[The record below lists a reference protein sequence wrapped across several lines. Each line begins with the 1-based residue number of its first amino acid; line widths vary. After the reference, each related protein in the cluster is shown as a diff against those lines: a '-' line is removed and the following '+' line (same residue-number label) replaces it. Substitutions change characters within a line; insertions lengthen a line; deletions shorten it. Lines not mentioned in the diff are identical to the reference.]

1 MVHVIFFVVP
11 TSFQPLVTPTTSWGA
26 SAHPTSRRATP
37 LHLAEAP
44 GPRVASLKVPT
55 PSAAMAVPEERAAT
69 PGRLVILRHGQSEWN
84 LANLFTGWMDVDL
97 SEKGIVEAREAGK
110 LLREEGVFFD
120 VVYTSS
126 LRRAIRT
133 ACLVLSTLN
142 QAWVPMHKRPA
153 LNEQHSGALTGRN
166 KRQLAQEMGVET
178 VMRWRRSYDCA
189 PPAQP
194 RNATLYRR
202 IDDLRYNPVGL
213 PRTPVPKTESF
224 ATCVERVAREWRVTI
239 RPALERGENV
249 LVVSHGNT
257 MRALVMLIDSIARD
271 DVRLVDLPTAAP
283 LVYDFKWDAPA
294 SSASSTTA
302 VDPDVAECETEPTVL
317 EMSSEAADT
326 RVEALPTACC
336 ASEDAPKT
344 APTDA
349 HDMGS
354 DALWQPAATVT
365 LCPLT
370 AHGFWGDGA
379 GAIVRHGR
387 FLTDAE
393 RVRTAQ
399 EAMRAQVL
407 KIPLSVSL
415 SLCLDVRCLIAPDDL
430 PTNCL
435 AHHLAG
441 AQGHLRLNVRCGF
454 HHRACG
460 RCDRVLGPTHPGALM
475 AADGR

>member
-1 MVHVIFFVVP
+1 MSVISIESLHALRRAALSTCSEATIVPRLRFCKPSCRERGAVFAKFERRSHLDMNLTFRHTNFMLVHIVIIP
-11 TSFQPLVTPTTSWGA
+11 TSFQAIYTRA

-37 LHLAEAP
+37 LRLAEAP
-44 GPRVASLKVPT
+44 GSRVNSLKVPT
-55 PSAAMAVPEERAAT
+55 PSAATAVLEERAAT

-110 LLREEGVFFD
+110 LLRAEGVFFD

-302 VDPDVAECETEPTVL
+302 VDPDVAECETEPTVV
-317 EMSSEAADT
+317 EMSSDAADA

-336 ASEDAPKT
+336 ASEDAN
-344 APTDA
+344 TDA
-349 HDMGS
+349 PDMAS

-370 AHGFWGDGA
+370 AHGCWGDGA

-407 KIPLSVSL
+407 KDLSTSL
-415 SLCLDVRCLIAPDDL
+415 SDC
-430 PTNCL
+430 T
-435 AHHLAG
+435 
-441 AQGHLRLNVRCGF
+441 
-454 HHRACG
+454 
-460 RCDRVLGPTHPGALM
+460 
-475 AADGR
+475 

>member
-1 MVHVIFFVVP
+1 MRI
-11 TSFQPLVTPTTSWGA
+11 LLDAGA
-26 SAHPTSRRATP
+26 
-37 LHLAEAP
+37 
-44 GPRVASLKVPT
+44 
-55 PSAAMAVPEERAAT
+55 
-69 PGRLVILRHGQSEWN
+69 
-84 LANLFTGWMDVDL
+84 
-97 SEKGIVEAREAGK
+97 IVEAREAGK

-283 LVYDFKWDAPA
+283 LVYDFKWDSPA

-302 VDPDVAECETEPTVL
+302 VDPDVAECEMEPTVL
-317 EMSSEAADT
+317 EMSSDAADA

-344 APTDA
+344 TPTDA

-407 KIPLSVSL
+407 KIPLCVSLCLSLSLSVSL
-415 SLCLDVRCLIAPDDL
+415 CLNVRCLIAPDDL

-441 AQGHLRLNVRCGF
+441 AQGHLRLDVRCGF